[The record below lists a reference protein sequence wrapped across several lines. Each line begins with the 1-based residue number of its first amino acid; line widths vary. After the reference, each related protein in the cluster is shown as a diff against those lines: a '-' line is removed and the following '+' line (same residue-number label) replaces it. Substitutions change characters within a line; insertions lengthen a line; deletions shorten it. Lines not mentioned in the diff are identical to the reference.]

1 VSVGIMVRVYPEVE
15 KLVREV
21 SDILGYSY
29 YTIRNTAILYGLMV
43 IAKEGKIPD
52 NDLEFFRL
60 IDITRYT
67 VKKGLG
73 NVKR

>member
-1 VSVGIMVRVYPEVE
+1 MVRVYPEVE

-21 SDILGYSY
+21 SDVLGYSY

-43 IAKEGKIPD
+43 IAREGKIPD

-60 IDITRYT
+60 IDITRYV

-73 NVKR
+73 NVKER

>member
-1 VSVGIMVRVYPEVE
+1 MVRVYPEVE

-21 SDILGYSY
+21 SDVLGYSY

-43 IAKEGKIPD
+43 IAREGKIPD

-73 NVKR
+73 GLGSGR